1 MKHAII
7 RYRANTKGF
16 SMSKTVDVSA
26 NDVQKTLE
34 SLENAGNII
43 TSVVYIRGRY
53 VFSVVNHPVT

>member
-43 TSVVYIRGRY
+43 TSVVYVRGRY
-53 VFSVVNHPVT
+53 VL